1 MILNSPY
8 ITGSITVTGNAN
20 IQGQLTVT
28 GSLSGT
34 ATSASYAYTASSA
47 INAFSASNAISS
59 SYSATASFSN
69 DFTVLG
75 NLTVFGTQSVQ
86 YITSSQ
92 LNISDNVIT
101 VNVASPGVRFGGLAV
116 FDSGSLSSEATAS
129 LFWDSQNNHWVYQR
143 ESGSSY
149 SGGML
154 ISGPRNSG
162 GLGNELGTTAC
173 MLLVGQGGDHLTSSM
188 IYHDNART
196 CFYGNTILACS
207 NNIGSDL
214 NSRQTFTGSFYQTGS
229 IASFSGNFGIGIT
242 TPSNKLEVRSTSP
255 SNEIIANFEN
265 AVNAIDRYNLIRI
278 GQPSYAAYVGM
289 NLNTYDTA
297 YFSTNANP
305 TSGLGIYYSTA
316 NRLGVNV
323 KQPTNELTLVSSC
336 TTTGKGIDFVNYASP
351 SQVLGQLTFEQVG
364 DTLALNHKIAGGGI
378 TFSTFDTER
387 MRITSGGN
395 IEIGKCNFTSPNGA
409 DRFIGVYGGQDSSLI
424 LQDAVQLWELYVND
438 DFYINRNCTNV
449 LTALRS
455 NGNVGIGMTSAP
467 SKLSVDGSLQI
478 NGTITNLGTGTDV
491 YTQSTWYVDVN
502 NQILFENARSTNSAA
517 GTGRTVYFT
526 WRGGPS
532 VGGGVQ
538 LQHGTNAWAAYTSD
552 ARMKTKVADIEN
564 GLDAV
569 MKLNPIKFKW
579 TRELEN
585 SKTITGFTAQNVGE
599 AIPDAVFNSWE
610 DEELGDVKSYYQ
622 DYLVPYLAKAIQELK
637 AENDIFKSCLGIS

>member
-8 ITGSITVTGNAN
+8 ITGSLTVTGNTTLMGA
-20 IQGQLTVT
+20 LTVT

-34 ATSASYAYTASSA
+34 A
-47 INAFSASNAISS
+47 
-59 SYSATASFSN
+59 ATASFALTLGGTGSVGFATTGAFSATSGSASSRLTQIEQVYATTGSN
-69 DFTVLG
+69 SFRATQSITG
-75 NLTVFGTQSVQ
+75 SLTVTGQIIAQTLNVQ
-86 YITSSQ
+86 QVTSS
-92 LNISDNVIT
+92 IVYS
-101 VNVASPGVRFGGLAV
+101 
-116 FDSGSLSSEATAS
+116 SGSNV
-129 LFWDSQNNHWVYQR
+129 FGCD
-143 ESGSSY
+143 
-149 SGGML
+149 
-154 ISGPRNSG
+154 I
-162 GLGNELGTTAC
+162 
-173 MLLVGQGGDHLTSSM
+173 
-188 IYHDNART
+188 
-196 CFYGNTILACS
+196 
-207 NNIGSDL
+207 

-278 GQPSYAAYVGM
+278 GQPSYAAYVGI
-289 NLNTYDTA
+289 NLNTSDTA

-364 DTLALNHKIAGGGI
+364 DILALKHKIAGGGI
-378 TFSTFDTER
+378 AFSTYDTER

-395 IEIGKCNFTSPNGA
+395 IEIGQCNFTSPSGA

-424 LQDAVQLWELYVND
+424 LQDNVQLWELYVND
-438 DFYINRNCTNV
+438 DFYINRGSTNV

-467 SKLSVDGSLQI
+467 SKLSVDGSLQV

-502 NQILFENARSTNSAA
+502 NQILFENARCTNSAA
-517 GTGRTVYFT
+517 GIGRTVYFT
-526 WRGGPS
+526 WRGGQS

-538 LQHGTNAWAAYTSD
+538 LQHGTNAWSAYTSD
-552 ARMKTKVADIEN
+552 ARMKTKVADVQN
-564 GLDAV
+564 GLEAV

-585 SKTITGFTAQNVGE
+585 SKTITGFTAQNVGD

-622 DYLVPYLAKAIQELK
+622 DYLVPYLVKAIQELK
-637 AENDIFKSCLGIS
+637 AENDIFKSCLGIA